1 MIEPALIAE
10 IDRARRRDLVAY
22 LSGASRDGTFN
33 RVHRTYRITQRDRR
47 WLEVLQLVLDR
58 LGRRGWLYQEGARQ
72 VWALET
78 TFKVGAPVQLSSS
91 SQECAFVRGYFDAEG
106 GVPRRFDDR
115 FYVQFVQK
123 DFTDLERVRNV
134 LNRLAIECGRLHNP
148 SERVDPN
155 YWRFYVLSRS
165 HSDFIRLIRSWHPG
179 KRAILEARVAQ
190 CSSPPRE
197 ATAPLQR

>member
-10 IDRARRRDLVAY
+10 IDRAGRRDLAAY

-47 WLEVLQLVLDR
+47 WLEVLQVVLDR
-58 LGRRGWLYQEGARQ
+58 LGRRGWLYQEGTRQ

-78 TFKVGAPVQLSSS
+78 TFKVGEPLDLSSS

-155 YWRFYVLSRS
+155 YWRFYVSA
-165 HSDFIRLIRSWHPG
+165 DPT
-179 KRAILEARVAQ
+179 
-190 CSSPPRE
+190 
-197 ATAPLQR
+197 ATSLG